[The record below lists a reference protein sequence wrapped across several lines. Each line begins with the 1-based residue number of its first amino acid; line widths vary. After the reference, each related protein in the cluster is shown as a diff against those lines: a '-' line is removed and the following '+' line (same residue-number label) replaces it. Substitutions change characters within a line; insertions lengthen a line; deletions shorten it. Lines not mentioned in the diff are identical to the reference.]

1 MKIRFYGKLGEKLG
15 PEIDVYPPAGT
26 DSIVKLREVLAD
38 MFPDVSAEL
47 RQRSRA
53 VLPGG
58 SDHHF
63 LERMRAAGLAR
74 PQSPLSIAAAMYPR
88 AKPSCLSRLPR
99 STGALHSK
107 PRNMRWTG

>member
-53 VLPGG
+53 CVEDSIVAESHRLTGTEAVEFLP
-58 SDHHF
+58 
-63 LERMRAAGLAR
+63 
-74 PQSPLSIAAAMYPR
+74 PLS
-88 AKPSCLSRLPR
+88 
-99 STGALHSK
+99 G
-107 PRNMRWTG
+107 G